1 VAVAVQKWQRRPE
14 PTPCPLDNRFRSKK
28 AGVTEMADSEPNHP
42 VWESAF
48 NEATR
53 QEQMEDD
60 STAWH
65 IVTGLLLA
73 IVSMGVLLA
82 IFTVWISA

>member
-1 VAVAVQKWQRRPE
+1 
-14 PTPCPLDNRFRSKK
+14 
-28 AGVTEMADSEPNHP
+28 MADSETNHP

>member
-1 VAVAVQKWQRRPE
+1 
-14 PTPCPLDNRFRSKK
+14 
-28 AGVTEMADSEPNHP
+28 
-42 VWESAF
+42 
-48 NEATR
+48 
-53 QEQMEDD
+53 MEDD

>member
-1 VAVAVQKWQRRPE
+1 MANSE
-14 PTPCPLDNRFRSKK
+14 
-28 AGVTEMADSEPNHP
+28 TEHP

-60 STAWH
+60 SNAWH

-73 IVSMGVLLA
+73 IVTIGVLLA
-82 IFTVWISA
+82 VFTVWISG